1 MNSSIRG
8 RAAGAA
14 VAVVSLMATTMAATI
29 AAPVAAAQSVTPG
42 SVGGA
47 WDAVRGVADAPGAGD
62 DESFYTAPEGVDL
75 GAVPPGTVLRERS
88 LAYHLAGLETP
99 VRVDQILHTTV
110 DAMGTPIANVTTV
123 VQPPG
128 PADGNTIAY
137 QSFYDSLNK
146 IDNPS
151 RIIAGGRSVG
161 GLIPTIESGL
171 ITPALLAGHRVV
183 IADTEGPEPQFAAGP
198 AYGVATLDSL
208 RAASHSTTAG
218 VGDTGRIALMGY
230 SGGAIA
236 SNWAAIELEKYAPEL
251 ASRVVGVAQGGVFV
265 DPIHNLDYAGEG
277 VLWAGVAAMALI
289 GIAHSYHVDLDPYL
303 NDYGKQVLHDSEHLS
318 IIESLAR
325 YPKVRWEELA
335 RPEYPTPAD
344 VPGFAEVI
352 DSLDMGRG
360 PVPHVPMLVTQ
371 GANGVIGLTPTHP
384 EFGVGDG
391 VMVTGDVRALASKY
405 CAAGTPVLYREYPF
419 FGHLGGG
426 LAWLPEAIGWV
437 EDRLHGAPAPQ
448 NCAEIPAGN
457 DIG

>member
-1 MNSSIRG
+1 MRVRAGLAALTCISI
-8 RAAGAA
+8 AAGVTSPTA
-14 VAVVSLMATTMAATI
+14 VAQSSQHDVVSGVWDDVRPALEHI
-29 AAPVAAAQSVTPG
+29 APQ
-42 SVGGA
+42 
-47 WDAVRGVADAPGAGD
+47 D
-62 DESFYTAPEGVDL
+62 DPAFYEVPAGVDL
-75 GAVPPGTVLRERS
+75 AATAPGTVLRERELNYHVAS
-88 LAYHLAGLETP
+88 LEIP
-99 VRVDQILHTTV
+99 VRVTQLLYATTNVHGQIE
-110 DAMGTPIANVTTV
+110 PNVTSV
-123 VQPPG
+123 MHPPV
-128 PADGNTIAY
+128 PASGNVISY

-303 NDYGKQVLHDSEHLS
+303 NEYGKQVLHDSEHLS